1 MDGPLYIG
9 TVTVRPDLSLPIVD
23 CKGWYV
29 VGKEARCRKGL
40 DVSGCPS
47 CPQRV
52 SREGDLRNPPVYGRG
67 DAPPARLAPVPPSAQ
82 PAPPERIRGL
92 GDVVAKVT
100 KAVGIKPCGPCQK
113 RREALNRMV
122 PFNGKP
128 PADASLPEGTA
139 GGERAGEAT

>member
-1 MDGPLYIG
+1 MDGPLHIG

-29 VGKEARCRKGL
+29 AGREARCRKGL
-40 DVSGCPS
+40 DVFGCPS

-67 DAPPARLAPVPPSAQ
+67 DAPAPRAAPVPPSAQ

-92 GDVVAKVT
+92 GDVVHKVT
-100 KAVGIKPCGPCQK
+100 SRLGIRECGGCKK
-113 RREALNRMV
+113 RREALNKAV
-122 PFNGKP
+122 PFGKG
-128 PADASLPEGTA
+128 DT
-139 GGERAGEAT
+139 